1 MPIFEKPPL
10 ETLTPA
16 RERWTPLY
24 LEHGRIEVD
33 DSSVMRLPVASLSVL
48 MLGPGTTVTHAAM
61 KACADS
67 NTPVCW
73 VGAEGMRF
81 YAFGVTPTHD
91 NERARKQAEIA
102 SSPKRRDVVARRMF
116 ARRFPDVEELRGMEG
131 RRVKA
136 LYAEMG
142 LKYGVSWK
150 GRNYD
155 ANNWE
160 LADTINRAVSAANAA
175 LYALTTA
182 VVCSMGY
189 LPQLGFIHT
198 ASTLPFVFDI
208 ADMYKPETTLPA
220 AFETVS
226 LNPEA
231 AEEETIARLKFFIEN
246 TKLLKRM
253 PVDIA
258 SYWRGMTVIIANVRR
273 LQSGLVEALVCR
285 AAPQCVRRIVNART
299 RNNTWPISA
308 GTHPA

>member
-1 MPIFEKPPL
+1 MPVFEKPPL
-10 ETLTPA
+10 ETLPPA

-33 DSSVMRLPVASLSVL
+33 DASVKWIGADRTVLRLPVASLSVL

-67 NTPVCW
+67 DTPVCW
-73 VGAEGMRF
+73 VGADGLRF
-81 YAFGVTPTHD
+81 YAFGVAPTHD
-91 NERARKQAEIA
+91 NERARRQAEIA
-102 SSPKRRDVVARRMF
+102 ASPKRRDEVARRMF
-116 ARRFPDVEELRGMEG
+116 LKRFPDVDVANVAVKELRGMEG

-142 LKYGVSWK
+142 RKYGVSWK

-155 ANNWE
+155 ASNWDVS
-160 LADTINRAVSAANAA
+160 DTINRAVSAANAA
-175 LYALTTA
+175 LYALTTS

-198 ASTLPFVFDI
+198 AGTLPFVFDI

-226 LNPEA
+226 LDPKAKEEA
-231 AEEETIARLKFFIEN
+231 VVTRLKSFIES
-246 TKLLKRM
+246 THLLARMPKDIEKLLEG
-253 PVDIA
+253 A
-258 SYWRGMTVIIANVRR
+258 
-273 LQSGLVEALVCR
+273 
-285 AAPQCVRRIVNART
+285 
-299 RNNTWPISA
+299 
-308 GTHPA
+308 

>member
-1 MPIFEKPPL
+1 MPVFEKPPL

-33 DSSVMRLPVASLSVL
+33 DSSVKWIGSDRVVMRLPVASLSVL

-61 KACADS
+61 KACANC

-73 VGAEGMRF
+73 VGADGMRF
-81 YAFGVTPTHD
+81 YAFGVAPTHS

-102 SSPKRRDVVARRMF
+102 SSPKRRDEVARRMF
-116 ARRFPDVEELRGMEG
+116 ARRFPDTDVTGVALKELRGMEG

-142 LKYGVSWK
+142 AQYGVTWK

-155 ANNWE
+155 ANNWDVS
-160 LADTINRAVSAANAA
+160 DTINRAVSAANAA

-220 AFETVS
+220 AFESVS
-226 LNPEA
+226 LKPDVT
-231 AEEETIARLKFFIEN
+231 EEEVIARLKFFIEDR
-246 TKLLKRM
+246 KILKRM
-253 PVDIA
+253 PQDIEKLLED
-258 SYWRGMTVIIANVRR
+258 V
-273 LQSGLVEALVCR
+273 
-285 AAPQCVRRIVNART
+285 
-299 RNNTWPISA
+299 
-308 GTHPA
+308 

>member
-1 MPIFEKPPL
+1 MPVFEKPPL
-10 ETLTPA
+10 ETLPPA

-33 DSSVMRLPVASLSVL
+33 DASVKWIGADRTVLRLPVASLSVL

-67 NTPVCW
+67 DTPVCW
-73 VGAEGMRF
+73 VGADGMRF
-81 YAFGVTPTHD
+81 YAFGVAPTHD
-91 NERARKQAEIA
+91 NERARRQAEIA
-102 SSPKRRDVVARRMF
+102 CAPKRRDEVARRMF
-116 ARRFPDVEELRGMEG
+116 LKRFPDVNVANVAVKELRGMEG

-142 LKYGVSWK
+142 QKYGVSWK

-155 ANNWE
+155 ANNWDVS
-160 LADTINRAVSAANAA
+160 DTINRAVSAANAA
-175 LYALTTA
+175 LYALTTS

-198 ASTLPFVFDI
+198 AGTLPFVFDI

-226 LNPEA
+226 LDSKA
-231 AEEETIARLKFFIEN
+231 KEEVVVTRLKSFIES
-246 TKLLKRM
+246 THLLSRMPKDIEKLLEG
-253 PVDIA
+253 A
-258 SYWRGMTVIIANVRR
+258 
-273 LQSGLVEALVCR
+273 
-285 AAPQCVRRIVNART
+285 
-299 RNNTWPISA
+299 
-308 GTHPA
+308 

>member
-1 MPIFEKPPL
+1 MPVFEKPPL

-33 DSSVMRLPVASLSVL
+33 DSSVKWIGSDCVVMRLPVASLSVL

-61 KACADS
+61 KACANC

-73 VGAEGMRF
+73 VGADGMRF
-81 YAFGVTPTHD
+81 YAFGVAPTHS

-102 SSPKRRDVVARRMF
+102 SSPKRRDEVARRMF
-116 ARRFPDVEELRGMEG
+116 ARRFPDTDVAGVALKELRGMEG

-142 LKYGVSWK
+142 AQYGVTWK

-155 ANNWE
+155 ANNWDVS
-160 LADTINRAVSAANAA
+160 DTINRAVSAANAA

-220 AFETVS
+220 AFESVS
-226 LNPEA
+226 LKPDVT
-231 AEEETIARLKFFIEN
+231 EEEVIARLKFFIEDRKILKRLPQDIE
-246 TKLLKRM
+246 KLLED
-253 PVDIA
+253 V
-258 SYWRGMTVIIANVRR
+258 
-273 LQSGLVEALVCR
+273 
-285 AAPQCVRRIVNART
+285 
-299 RNNTWPISA
+299 
-308 GTHPA
+308 